1 MGGSTTAPSWNTS
14 SHRKNGNFQA
24 ALVPYQAEKRWK
36 DQSWWMKKWEV
47 GSRLWYCWWKKSQTT
62 TLDVQ
67 NPVNNGIN
75 YDKLPTSDWLAG
87 FFPSTVAFSDL
98 PCPEPPTYSV
108 ENHDHQS
115 FTANPIK
122 DPRCCLCGSGDP
134 MGGPCCDVKIPELH
148 RPRDSGATKMSRH
161 TVDGRNP
168 ANQLI
173 W

>member
-75 YDKLPTSDWLAG
+75 YLSDGAG
-87 FFPSTVAFSDL
+87 FLPSTVGNFDL
-98 PCPEPPTYSV
+98 ILSSMFYSV
-108 ENHDHQS
+108 
-115 FTANPIK
+115 A
-122 DPRCCLCGSGDP
+122 
-134 MGGPCCDVKIPELH
+134 MGFIGARKWPKI
-148 RPRDSGATKMSRH
+148 SGAQWA
-161 TVDGRNP
+161 VDLKIMLWFF
-168 ANQLI
+168 QLI
-173 W
+173 GRGFRGNKDERHGWWKKSG